1 MENNTANNNINV
13 ARIRKAVENI
23 KSMLPTYWEATVRSR
38 TPGSSNGS
46 VFSFENVEQ
55 ILFEDR
61 INDWK
66 SFPECPN
73 LLPGCTAFKL
83 CNVPGHL
90 GIVDLKE
97 LDENTMLDVVDNKK
111 TGMAKCLLVNG
122 TKGPETDEATLILGE
137 EAGKEVVFTF
147 HPGNPIR
154 PDEIP
159 VEKLGGRTTVTVSEA
174 IEFGFTHACIA

>member
-1 MENNTANNNINV
+1 MNETTTNTV
-13 ARIRKAVENI
+13 ERIQQAVKNI
-23 KSMLPTYWEATVRSR
+23 KAMLSNYWDATVKSR

-46 VFSFENVEQ
+46 IFAFENVEKV
-55 ILFEDR
+55 LFEDR
-61 INDWK
+61 IQDWVP
-66 SFPECPN
+66 FPECPN

-97 LDENTMLDVVDNKK
+97 LDENTMLDVIDNKK

-137 EAGKEVVFTF
+137 EQGQEVVFTF
-147 HPGNPIR
+147 HPGLPVR

-159 VEKLGGRTTVTVSEA
+159 VEKLGGRTKLFVSEA
-174 IEFGFTHACIA
+174 IELGFTHACIA